1 MFAVIRTAIRVR
13 EWNRQISKYKK
24 LSARGQVKDAE
35 YIQSNQGEG
44 TRMTRQRAAELF
56 PDENFPEQMS
66 DADLLAYLAQPEPE
80 PETEASQIIPEL
92 DQLND
97 DEWIDLVEQIPEAP
111 ISARTRNRRK

>member
-66 DADLLAYLAQPEPE
+66 DADLLAYLSQPEPE
-80 PETEASQIIPEL
+80 PETEASQIEL
-92 DQLND
+92 VSMELNHLAA
-97 DEWIDLVEQIPEAP
+97 ILHVYAGGLNFI
-111 ISARTRNRRK
+111 K

>member
-44 TRMTRQRAAELF
+44 RITRQRAAELF

-66 DADLLAYLAQPEPE
+66 DADLLAYLEQPEPE
-80 PETEASQIIPEL
+80 PETEASQIEL
-92 DQLND
+92 VSMELND
-97 DEWIDLVEQIPEAP
+97 LAAILHVYAGV
-111 ISARTRNRRK
+111 